1 MRWFNKYFD
10 YLLLAALAVA
20 GVAVMSRLFHWSSD
34 NLTLAVYAAAFFAGL
49 ALGLRLMRASSRRQR
64 SRGDSGK

>member
-20 GVAVMSRLFHWSSD
+20 GVTVMSRFLHWEIG
-34 NLTLAVYAAAFFAGL
+34 NATLAVYAASLFAGL
-49 ALGLRLMRASSRRQR
+49 ALGRQLLKLSSRRR
-64 SRGDSGK
+64 GSRRR